1 MKDFSLKVENRAK
14 PIAFFA
20 VAVLLLSFFGLL
32 VMLPNNK
39 VEAQSAKPSSRDSL
53 NPQEWLEN
61 DEIQV
66 PAENVHLKASYQ
78 VGVPDEKRAPS
89 VADPASVYATTTNT
103 FSGQA
108 FANGGQANT
117 PAITRLLADD
127 LTFAGTPP
135 YSIGRFDFSMCNL
148 NVAAVSARPR
158 VRFYLDNA
166 GTPGTLITG
175 FSFNPIT
182 VAAGSCSTLFANVA
196 PFSVTAS
203 KIWAGMLFD
212 NSTATATATQID
224 SFAMGIF
231 PVPDIGTSADTF
243 YRSTAA
249 PAAGTSF
256 LVSNPGPGATTNLG
270 GVPVA
275 NFGWDFRAVAVVAT
289 ITRINSINRPTTG
302 TAQWSVTTTGGSLT
316 GLTATNFVLAGTA
329 TAGSSI
335 TSVVANNLAPNST
348 NWTVT
353 AAIGSTTG
361 TLGLNWANTTN
372 LNTNVTTLPFTGEVY
387 NVVAPTASSVNVSGR
402 VMTSSGRGISKAV
415 VSYTN
420 PDGSVRSA
428 MTNPLGYYRFEGIP
442 GAQTYIFSVFSK
454 RYQFSEQSQAVYL
467 DDDNTG
473 LNFTALP

>member
-1 MKDFSLKVENRAK
+1 MKDFSSKVENRAK

-53 NPQEWLEN
+53 NPQEWLES

-103 FSGQA
+103 FSGNVA
-108 FANGGQANT
+108 VNGGQANT
-117 PAITRLLADD
+117 PAITRLIADD
-127 LTFAGTPP
+127 LTLVGTPP
-135 YSIGRFDFSMCNL
+135 FSIGRFDFSMCNL
-148 NVAAVSARPR
+148 NAAAVSARPR
-158 VRFYLDNA
+158 VRFYLNNA
-166 GTPGTLITG
+166 GTPGNNITG

-182 VAAGSCSTLFANVA
+182 IAANTCNTFFATVA
-196 PFSVTAS
+196 PFSVTS
-203 KIWAGMLFD
+203 NQIWAGMVYD
-212 NSTATATATQID
+212 NSTATATAVQMD
-224 SFAMGIF
+224 SFGMGLYPI
-231 PVPDIGTSADTF
+231 PDVGTSADLI
-243 YRSTAA
+243 YRTTSA
-249 PAAGTSF
+249 PAAGASF
-256 LVSNPGPGATTNLG
+256 LVNNPGPGGNINFTAMPLANL
-270 GVPVA
+270 
-275 NFGWDFRAVAVVAT
+275 GWDFRAVAVVAT

-302 TAQWSVTTTGGSLT
+302 TAQWSVTTTGGQLS

-335 TSVVANNLAPNST
+335 TSVVANNFAPNST

-353 AAIGSTTG
+353 ATIGSTPG

-387 NVVAPTASSVNVSGR
+387 NVNAPTASSVNVSGR
-402 VMTSSGRGISKAV
+402 VMTSSGRGISRAV

-442 GAQTYIFSVFSK
+442 GGQTYIFSAFSK
-454 RYQFSEQSQAVYL
+454 RYQFSQQSQAVYL